1 LAQRQTFQQIGTER
15 TDMAD
20 KFGRLALHTWTI
32 DTTPLGPALDAIKQ
46 GGYAAAELRRTDFKR
61 CYETGMTNDEVLDMV
76 RKSGVTVGVLGVE
89 YGWLFA
95 TGADSKRLFEDFRV
109 SCENAVALN
118 CPQLMSAPGPFV
130 GSIKDAI
137 GHLKTAADIAGE
149 YDLKLSIEFN
159 SQHEVLN
166 SVETQRE
173 LVTGAGKKNVGLL
186 LDAYHLA
193 RSGRPGRGFEDVPG
207 EDIMHFQYSDLSP
220 NPVTG
225 VKRPTDRL
233 MPGKG
238 VIRWNELFGL
248 LKEKG
253 YTGLISFEAPNPEQW
268 ARSPFEV
275 CREGVELTQR
285 LLKDAVPDYRP

>member
-1 LAQRQTFQQIGTER
+1 MTE
-15 TDMAD
+15 

-32 DTTPLGPALDAIKQ
+32 DTTPLGEALEAIRLA
-46 GGYAAAELRRTDFKR
+46 GYDAAELRRTDFKR
-61 CYETGMTNDEVLDMV
+61 CYDAGMTNDEVVAMI
-76 RKSGVTVGVLGVE
+76 RKSGVKVGVLGVE

-95 TGADSKRLFEDFRV
+95 TGSESKRIFEDFHI
-109 SCENAVALN
+109 SCQNAVAIG
-118 CPQLMSAPGPFV
+118 CPQLMSAPGPFS
-130 GSIKDAI
+130 GSLKDAV
-137 GHLKTAADIAGE
+137 GHLKTAADIAAE
-149 YDLKLSIEFN
+149 YGLKLSIEFN
-159 SQHEVLN
+159 SQHPDLN

-238 VIRWNELFGL
+238 VIRWTEIFGL
-248 LKEKG
+248 LHEKG
-253 YTGLISFEAPNPEQW
+253 YTGFLSFEAPNPEQW
-268 ARSPFEV
+268 ERPPVEV
-275 CREGVELTQR
+275 CREGVDLTKD
-285 LLKDAVPDYRP
+285 LLRKALPEYAS